1 MFCWLF
7 TAVSNVFRNILP
19 WVTSLRAKKWSEIIW
34 IFILFQNEIRFF
46 KAIALQKSSNIFM
59 LTQENPSK
67 INGLKNCRLGRLS
80 EKIKK
85 CPEALFISYALFLHK
100 SLLAFGLVQICHQF
114 YYIEMKNSLKFLF

>member
-67 INGLKNCRLGRLS
+67 INGLKDYQR
-80 EKIKK
+80 K
-85 CPEALFISYALFLHK
+85 
-100 SLLAFGLVQICHQF
+100 
-114 YYIEMKNSLKFLF
+114 